1 MNAKQMKELRKK
13 ADTLQYEWVKSL
25 MSEEESAKITFS
37 NFWKYLP
44 PQTHVHTLGRT
55 KLSFMSYKWIVK
67 MLKKH
72 PSIET
77 YQDMIEINNKTKNN

>member
-1 MNAKQMKELRKK
+1 MNAKKVKLLRRE
-13 ADTLQYEWVKSL
+13 ADTIQYEWVKSL
-25 MSEEESAKITFS
+25 MSEEEASKITFS

-44 PQTHVHTLGRT
+44 TQTHLYSLGIT
-55 KLSFMSYKWIVK
+55 TLSFMSYKWIVK

-77 YQDMIEINNKTKNN
+77 YQDMIDINNKTKNN